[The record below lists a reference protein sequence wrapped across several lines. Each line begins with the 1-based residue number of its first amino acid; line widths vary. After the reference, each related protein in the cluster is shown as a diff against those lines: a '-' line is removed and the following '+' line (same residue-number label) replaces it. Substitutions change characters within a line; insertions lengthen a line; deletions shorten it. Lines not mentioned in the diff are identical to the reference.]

1 MAQDEI
7 QQKSAKYRSAT
18 GEAWSGDG
26 EMPQLLK
33 QVLRAGYTFVAA
45 TTQGLLRVPSDRA
58 TLCFTVASI
67 TPGRSWSWS
76 DSRTR

>member
-7 QQKSAKYRSAT
+7 QQKSAKYRGAT

-33 QVLRAGYTFVAA
+33 QALRAEYAFVAA
-45 TTQGLLRVPSDRA
+45 TTQGLLRVA
-58 TLCFTVASI
+58 
-67 TPGRSWSWS
+67 
-76 DSRTR
+76 